1 MQVSVIEVEPQQ
13 MTEFG
18 KKSPSEDPRSD
29 SFLDSFGEFHAP
41 PPFGPQGG
49 PPPMHEINENSIVPQ
64 QTGQSGRWPDFNGFD
79 M

>member
-13 MTEFG
+13 LGEFG

-41 PPFGPQGG
+41 SPFGPQG
-49 PPPMHEINENSIVPQ
+49 PPPMREINENSIQSQ
-64 QTGQSGRWPDFNGFD
+64 QGQEGRWPSEFQGFE